1 MYVLGISCYYHDSS
15 VSLVKDGKVVLAVEE
30 ERFSGIKHD
39 SSFPEKSIKWIIE
52 ESGFSFEDIE
62 EVCFYEKPL
71 VKTHRVVTTCL
82 KNFQIRDAFTF
93 GIKGIRQYFNLV
105 NKLKWMFS
113 KAEIKF
119 TSHHRSFKKEL
130 TCFLPLTTPND

>member
-1 MYVLGISCYYHDSS
+1 MIQIGISCYYHDSS
-15 VSLVKDGKVVLAVEE
+15 ACLLKDGKVLLAVEE

-82 KNFQIRDAFTF
+82 KNFQINCITPRFTYWIF
-93 GIKGIRQYFNLV
+93 IFN
-105 NKLKWMFS
+105 FS
-113 KAEIKF
+113 I
-119 TSHHRSFKKEL
+119 
-130 TCFLPLTTPND
+130 